1 MYLSVLDL
9 IAVMIALTSS
19 ITLILLTAR
28 ANRDLLRQNKNLRA
42 QNKRQQEQC
51 RNYHS
56 PRPF

>member
-9 IAVMIALTSS
+9 IAIMIALTTS

-28 ANRDLLRQNKNLRA
+28 ANRDLLRQNRNLRA
-42 QNKRQQEQC
+42 QNKRQAEQC